1 MGESIMF
8 TVIKITD
15 AKKYVKQGIEL
26 GLQAVHERGLNVV
39 DFDKTDFYDK
49 CKMLF
54 VSPAMHKWALV
65 RDGELIG
72 FILGALTQTLWQK
85 QPFIEVIVCHI
96 KPEYRSAEAF
106 QALLNAVYNFAKQE
120 NITEIKLCSDL
131 FLLGKD
137 NMSFL
142 LKNGFTQTS
151 ENWERTIDY

>member
-1 MGESIMF
+1 ML

-15 AKKYVKQGIEL
+15 SKKYVTEGIEL
-26 GLQAVHERGLNVV
+26 GIQAVMERGLNGV
-39 DFDKTDFYDK
+39 DCDKTDFYDK
-49 CKMLF
+49 CRMLF
-54 VSPAMHKWALV
+54 VSPAVHKWALV
-65 RDGELIG
+65 RDEQLVG
-72 FILGALTQTLWQK
+72 FILGSVTQTLWQK
-85 QPFIEVIVCHI
+85 QPFIDVLVCHI
-96 KPEYRSAEAF
+96 RPEYRSVEAF

-120 NITEIKLCSDL
+120 NITEIKLSSDL